1 MSWKKSTT
9 SLPLIAVAEAGCV
22 AAPLNQDVD
31 DSNERVSAPFVDTRP
46 DSIGMSDTAS
56 PTAITQDPN
65 KNPFFHSFGT
75 NGRTCGT
82 CHAENQGW
90 TITPVEVQKKAA
102 NDPIFVFDGSDCL
115 PPGVSNPNPVANS
128 TQLRQYGN
136 VRIDLPIPQ
145 GADFHLGGFVE
156 GAITCPTPPSAA
168 DLRMYRRPLPSAN
181 TAFLATV
188 MWDGRENTHAPNDT
202 TALIRA
208 NLSTQSNDATRGHA
222 QATADL
228 SSANQQSIVTFET
241 GTFNAQ
247 STIGSLDL
255 KANGGHGGGQ
265 FLAQNVLPGFFI
277 GQNDVFSPTFSSI
290 IFDIYKAW
298 EPGGTP
304 PNSQAAAIGRG
315 ERVFNTKPVLIR
327 DVPGL
332 NGSHDPLRGQ
342 AINGFCGSCHD
353 TPNVGNHSV
362 SLAID
367 IGITSVNPVGG
378 LDVSRLPRYLF
389 VQNTTGEVAWFTDG
403 GRGLIT
409 GKFNDLGKTKGP
421 ILHGLAARAP
431 YFHNG
436 SAPDLETV
444 VNFYDVRFGMLMSA
458 QEKSDLVAFLKAL

>member
-9 SLPLIAVAEAGCV
+9 SLPLLAFAAGCV
-22 AAPLNQDVD
+22 ATPLGQDVED
-31 DSNERVSAPFVDTRP
+31 NGENVSAPFVDTTA
-46 DSIGMSDTAS
+46 DSIGFSETAS
-56 PTAITQDPN
+56 PRTIDLTAN
-65 KNPFFHSFGT
+65 NPFFHNFGT

-90 TITPVEVQKKAA
+90 SITPAAVRAKAA
-102 NDPIFVFDGSDCL
+102 TDPIFVFDGSDCL
-115 PPGVSNPNPVANS
+115 PPGVSNPNPTANS

-136 VRIDLPIPQ
+136 VRIDLPIPA

-168 DLRMYRRPLPSAN
+168 DLRMYRRPLPTSN

-188 MWDGRENTHAPNDT
+188 MWDGRENVTPTDMVT
-202 TALIRA
+202 
-208 NLSTQSNDATRGHA
+208 NLKHQSNDATRGHA

-228 SSANQQSIVTFET
+228 TAANQASIVTFET

-247 STIGSLDL
+247 STIGTLNL

-265 FLAQNVLPGFFI
+265 FLAQNVLPTFFI
-277 GQNDVFSPTFSSI
+277 GINDVFSPTFSNI
-290 IFDIYKAW
+290 IFDLYKSW

-304 PNSQAAAIGRG
+304 PNAQAAAIGRG

-332 NGSHDPLRGQ
+332 NGSHDALRGQ

-353 TPNVGNHSV
+353 TPNIGNHSV

-378 LDVSRLPRYLF
+378 LDTSRLPRYLF

>member
-1 MSWKKSTT
+1 MLWKKSRT
-9 SLPLIAVAEAGCV
+9 SLPFFTLMAGCV
-22 AAPLNQDVD
+22 AAPLGQDVED
-31 DSNERVSAPFVDTRP
+31 NAQNVLAPFVDTTA
-46 DSIGMSDTAS
+46 DSIGTSETAS
-56 PTAITQDPN
+56 PNAIDQTA
-65 KNPFFHSFGT
+65 KNPFFHNFGT

-82 CHAENQGW
+82 CHVENQGW
-90 TITPVEVQKKAA
+90 TITPVEVQKRAA

-115 PPGVSNPNPVANS
+115 PPGVSNPNPAANS
-128 TQLRQYGN
+128 TELRQYGN
-136 VRIDLPIPQ
+136 VRIDLPIPN
-145 GADFHLGGFVE
+145 GADYHLAA
-156 GAITCPTPPSAA
+156 AIDTEINCPTPPSAA

-188 MWDGRENTHAPNDT
+188 MWDGRENLPMADIT
-202 TALIRA
+202 TDLKH
-208 NLSTQSNDATRGHA
+208 QSNDATRGHA

-228 SSANQQSIVTFET
+228 SAANQSAIVTFET
-241 GTFNAQ
+241 GTFNGQ
-247 STIGSLDL
+247 STIGSLNL

-265 FLAQNVLPGFFI
+265 FLATVGFSI
-277 GQNDVFSPTFSSI
+277 GINDVFSPTFNNV
-290 IFDIYKAW
+290 IFDLYKAW

-304 PNSQAAAIGRG
+304 PNADAAAIGRG

-332 NGSHDPLRGQ
+332 NGSHDALVGQ
-342 AINGFCGSCHD
+342 PIHGFCGSCHD

-367 IGITSVNPVGG
+367 IGVTSVNPVGG
-378 LDVSRLPRYLF
+378 LDIRRLPRYLF

-444 VNFYDVRFGMLMSA
+444 VNFYDFRFGMLMSA